1 MTEQI
6 KQRQPL
12 IELKDVTKTYHDGKR
27 KDVFAVSNFNL
38 TLYEG
43 ETLGLVGESGCGK
56 STIGNMLVHLFT
68 PDEGSILFHGQDI
81 ASMNEREFH
90 PLRKEIQMVFQDPYS
105 SLNPRKKIG
114 WLLEE
119 LLKIHRK
126 DMKKEERKAKVE
138 EILKEVGLDAEYANR
153 YPKELSGGQRQRVSI
168 ALAFLMKPS
177 FIVAD
182 EPVSALDVSVQ
193 AQILNL
199 MRELQEKYK
208 LTSLFISHDLGV
220 VSYLSDRIGVMYLG
234 HLVELGTTKEILE
247 HPAHPYTKALF
258 HANEKVVVGEI
269 PSPSDPPSGCP
280 FHTRCE
286 YCTERCKTEMP
297 QMRTLSGDEYD
308 VHIAA
313 CHRIP
318 V

>member
-68 PDEGSILFHGQDI
+68 PDEGSILFRGQDI
-81 ASMNEREFH
+81 ASMNERQFH

-105 SLNPRKKIG
+105 SLN
-114 WLLEE
+114 
-119 LLKIHRK
+119 
-126 DMKKEERKAKVE
+126 MKKEERKAKVE

-258 HANEKVVVGEI
+258 HANEKVLMGEI

-286 YCTERCKTEMP
+286 YCT
-297 QMRTLSGDEYD
+297 
-308 VHIAA
+308 
-313 CHRIP
+313 
-318 V
+318 

>member
-68 PDEGSILFHGQDI
+68 PDEGAILFHGQDI

-119 LLKIHRK
+119 PLKIHRK
-126 DMKKEERKAKVE
+126 DMKKEELKAKVE
-138 EILKEVGLDAEYANR
+138 EILKAVGLDAEYANR

-297 QMRTLSGDEYD
+297 QMRTLLGDEYD

-313 CHRIP
+313 CHFIP

>member
-68 PDEGSILFHGQDI
+68 PDEGSILFRGQDI
-81 ASMNEREFH
+81 ASMNERQFH

-119 LLKIHRK
+119 PLKIHRK
-126 DMKKEERKAKVE
+126 NMKKEERKAKVE

-153 YPKELSGGQRQRVSI
+153 YPKELSGGQRQAM
-168 ALAFLMKPS
+168 ALLMSTMTPIEFL
-177 FIVAD
+177 ILD
-182 EPVSALDVSVQ
+182 EHTAALDPKTAELIMELTDKIVKEK
-193 AQILNL
+193 NL
-199 MRELQEKYK
+199 TTVMVTHNLRYAVEYGNRLIMMHQGHCVMDKAGKDKED
-208 LTSLFISHDLGV
+208 TSID
-220 VSYLSDRIGVMYLG
+220 
-234 HLVELGTTKEILE
+234 EIL
-247 HPAHPYTKALF
+247 TMF
-258 HANEKVVVGEI
+258 NEISIECGN
-269 PSPSDPPSGCP
+269 
-280 FHTRCE
+280 
-286 YCTERCKTEMP
+286 
-297 QMRTLSGDEYD
+297 
-308 VHIAA
+308 
-313 CHRIP
+313 
-318 V
+318 

>member
-313 CHRIP
+313 CHGIL